1 MLLFPHCYVTKRLKL
16 GWFFNT
22 TLRVFI
28 TGSKCSQRKSSKSQ
42 ACESLAGEASW
53 VIMVFTSFEVWRQ
66 GKKVWV
72 QLQVSHWRRS
82 WRRNSAQ
89 STWWG
94 SFSSIQQGLLTKSS
108 LCQCALYSTCLNFRF
123 GVFNILK
130 TSDNLQQQATK
141 SCLNN
146 GIKIYNKKS

>member
-42 ACESLAGEASW
+42 AREFLGREASW

-94 SFSSIQQGLLTKSS
+94 SFSSRELLVNNPCCILSV
-108 LCQCALYSTCLNFRF
+108 CV
-123 GVFNILK
+123 VFHVSQFSVWCVQHSLK
-130 TSDNLQQQATK
+130 TNDNLQQRSMDFECPA
-141 SCLNN
+141 
-146 GIKIYNKKS
+146 